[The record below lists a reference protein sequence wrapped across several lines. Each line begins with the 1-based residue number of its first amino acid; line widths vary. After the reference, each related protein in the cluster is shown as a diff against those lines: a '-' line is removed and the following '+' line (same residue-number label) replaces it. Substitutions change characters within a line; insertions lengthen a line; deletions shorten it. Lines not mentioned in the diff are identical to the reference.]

1 MFRFQSRSSIVSDV
15 SKAIESW
22 LNRRSKSNRRWR
34 DIYPFSAFEIR
45 WFKCILL
52 ASLLNDGGGE
62 LFAPSLHQR
71 SYFLFLYVFDNV
83 RYFAQI
89 RYTRSKFNY
98 ENIFKDIKNV
108 EKFIR
113 KRLNSY
119 KVFNKIKQLE
129 KEIFYQHTIKSQR
142 ATDVLKYPTK
152 FTEMEK
158 SKVARCR
165 IGWTMDSMTRVHL
178 YVAPVI
184 DLFGKVFE
192 ENCTTAF
199 AKSIPCIFYVNRPRS
214 FYILPRNVDCRNRV
228 VYFSI
233 EVLLFILF
241 FFLLQKENNNC
252 VM

>member
-1 MFRFQSRSSIVSDV
+1 MHSARIPV
-15 SKAIESW
+15 K
-22 LNRRSKSNRRWR
+22 RWR
-34 DIYPFSAFEIR
+34 WRIIRAFSPPEI
-45 WFKCILL
+45 
-52 ASLLNDGGGE
+52 
-62 LFAPSLHQR
+62 LFSIFIRIRQC
-71 SYFLFLYVFDNV
+71 SVFCANKT
-83 RYFAQI
+83 I
-89 RYTRSKFNY
+89 RYTCSKFNF
-98 ENIFKDIKNV
+98 ENIFKGIKNV

-113 KRLNSY
+113 KRLNFY